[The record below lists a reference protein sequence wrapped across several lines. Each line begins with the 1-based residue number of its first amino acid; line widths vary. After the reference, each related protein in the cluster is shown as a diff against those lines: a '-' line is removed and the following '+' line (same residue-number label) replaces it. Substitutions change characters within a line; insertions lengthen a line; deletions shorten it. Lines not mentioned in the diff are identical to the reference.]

1 MAKGEAIG
9 WSDNLGGLGG
19 MWRDEDAYIYANY
32 IYVSDPD
39 FSCGRKTRV
48 FLLADLEIQEKV

>member
-1 MAKGEAIG
+1 
-9 WSDNLGGLGG
+9 

-48 FLLADLEIQEKV
+48 FLLADLEIQDSLYSTMKV

>member
-1 MAKGEAIG
+1 
-9 WSDNLGGLGG
+9 
-19 MWRDEDAYIYANY
+19 MWRDEDAYIYAIY
-32 IYVSDPD
+32 TYVSDPD